1 MKSDMPECYGTQL
14 PQILHKDISMNIERR
29 RKLTLML
36 NYTNQIY
43 SVMLDWLRRQH
54 QQITLQFFEEKKPT
68 ADEQD
73 LGVNLVKGKVSS
85 ECVTDIISIEKIK
98 ESEKKC

>member
-1 MKSDMPECYGTQL
+1 MTHGFAFNVFFFTFFFFKSHLYLVKNLMSFPECSGRIFVVKKPQLIKSRMKSDIGECYGTQL

-43 SVMLDWLRRQH
+43 TVMLEWLRR
-54 QQITLQFFEEKKPT
+54 
-68 ADEQD
+68 
-73 LGVNLVKGKVSS
+73 
-85 ECVTDIISIEKIK
+85 
-98 ESEKKC
+98 

>member
-14 PQILHKDISMNIERR
+14 PQILHKDISLNIERR

-43 SVMLDWLRRQH
+43 SVMLEWLGR
-54 QQITLQFFEEKKPT
+54 
-68 ADEQD
+68 
-73 LGVNLVKGKVSS
+73 
-85 ECVTDIISIEKIK
+85 
-98 ESEKKC
+98 